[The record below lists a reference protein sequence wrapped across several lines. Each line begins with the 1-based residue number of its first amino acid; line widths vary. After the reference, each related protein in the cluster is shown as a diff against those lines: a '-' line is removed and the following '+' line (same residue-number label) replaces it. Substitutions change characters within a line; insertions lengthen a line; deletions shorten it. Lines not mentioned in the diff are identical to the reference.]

1 LEAATRAFA
10 EAEGL
15 GLGRVAQ
22 PARAALTG
30 RAASPGLFEVLAALG
45 REEALGRLHDA
56 AL

>member
-1 LEAATRAFA
+1 EAGTRAFA

-45 REEALGRLHDA
+45 REEALGRLRDA